1 MSQEA
6 PKKIP
11 AWIRNLRSQI
21 YALDS
26 GGLIRVP
33 DSKLQWQEAEL
44 VVNPF
49 EAHLMVNTVSE
60 ALMVRMYFGS
70 VSDTS
75 EVDSMFDENPFLP
88 AFEVIYDLEPVARLW
103 ILRELYVSEA
113 TTKEE
118 IYSFLKECTLI
129 SVVGLQSLIFSK
141 KLVEPNKDLL
151 AEYGLDTGQRN
162 WGNVMDSDKILSGI
176 GF

>member
-11 AWIRNLRSQI
+11 AWIRNLRAQI

-26 GGLIRVP
+26 GGQIRVP
-33 DSKLQWQEAEL
+33 NSKLQWQETEL
-44 VVNPF
+44 VINPF
-49 EAHLMVNTVSE
+49 EAHLMINTVSQS
-60 ALMVRMYFGS
+60 LMVRMYFGS

-75 EVDSMFDENPFLP
+75 EVDSMFDNNPFLP
-88 AFEVIYDLEPVARLW
+88 PFEIIYDLAPVSRVW

-129 SVVGLQSLIFSK
+129 SVVGLQTLIFSK
-141 KLVEPNKDLL
+141 KLVEPSNEIL

-162 WGNVMDSDKILSGI
+162 WGNTWISAEILSGI
-176 GF
+176 GL